1 MQNHAMRVAVEQ
13 RCVHAVHAILTLA
26 DDRDPGWIDVRQRS
40 EQIERSQNLVDLHR
54 FEGRARHHR
63 LPLHV
68 MKEIIVAEAAKILF
82 QRSTSSIQRFDDQ
95 DGTVTPLIPFQW
107 LLIAPDR
114 DALPMI
120 DEQDGR

>member
-1 MQNHAMRVAVEQ
+1 MRVAVEQ

-26 DDRDPGWIDVRQRS
+26 DDRDPGWVDVRQRS
-40 EQIERSQNLVDLHR
+40 EQIERSQNLIDLHG
-54 FEGRARHHR
+54 FQGRARHHG

-68 MKEIIVAEAAKILF
+68 VEEIIVAEAAKILF
-82 QRSTSSIQRFDDQ
+82 QGSTPSIQRFHDQ
-95 DGTVTPLIPFQW
+95 DRTVTPLIPFPW

-120 DEQDGR
+120 DDQDGR